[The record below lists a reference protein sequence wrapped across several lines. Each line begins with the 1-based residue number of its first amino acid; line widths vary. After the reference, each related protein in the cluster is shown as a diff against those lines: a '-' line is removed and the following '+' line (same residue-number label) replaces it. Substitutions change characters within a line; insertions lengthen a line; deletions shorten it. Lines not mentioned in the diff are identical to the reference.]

1 MNPSMHENRHLVG
14 PNLKTNMNMN
24 MNMNMNVQMKRA
36 DHAQNSVA
44 PTVLCIF

>member
-1 MNPSMHENRHLVG
+1 
-14 PNLKTNMNMN
+14 
-24 MNMNMNVQMKRA
+24 MNMNVQMKRA